1 MYQAMKKLFFIA
13 VLFLS
18 FSVAGNAQK
27 YAFVDSQ
34 YILENIQD
42 YLDAQ
47 EKLDALSLEYQKEV
61 EVKFAEIDK
70 MYKKF
75 QAESVL
81 LPDEMKKQ
89 KEEEIVKKEK
99 EAKDMQKKHFGKDG
113 DLFKKRQELIKP
125 IQDRVFNAVEEIA
138 TKKSYAFI
146 FDKAG
151 TISILYADPKLDL
164 SDDVLKQLGGA
175 SRTKDDK

>member
-1 MYQAMKKLFFIA
+1 MKKLFFIA
-13 VLFLS
+13 VFFLS
-18 FSVAGNAQK
+18 FSMIGQAQK
-27 YAFVDSQ
+27 YAYVDTQ

-47 EKLDALSLEYQKEV
+47 EKLDALSVEYQKEV
-61 EVKFAEIDK
+61 EAKFAEIDK
-70 MYKKF
+70 LYKKF

-89 KEEEIVKKEK
+89 KEEEIIKKEK
-99 EAKDMQKKHFGKDG
+99 EAKDLQKKHFGKEG

-125 IQDRVFNAVEEIA
+125 IQDKVFNAVEEIA
-138 TKKSYAFI
+138 TKKSYSFI

-175 SRTKDDK
+175 ARSKDDK

>member
-1 MYQAMKKLFFIA
+1 MKKLFIIT
-13 VLFLS
+13 VFLLSIS
-18 FSVAGNAQK
+18 FAGHSQK
-27 YAFVDSQ
+27 YAYVDSQ

-47 EKLDALSLEYQKEV
+47 EKLDALSVEFQKEV

-70 MYKKF
+70 LYKKF

-89 KEEEIVKKEK
+89 REEEIIKKEK
-99 EAKDMQKKHFGKDG
+99 EAKDLQKKHFGKDG

-138 TKKSYAFI
+138 TKKSFSFI

-175 SRTKDDK
+175 SRSKDDK